1 MVVKDIKVGAE
12 GRGELIKGINL
23 MADAVKVTLGPKG
36 RNVVLEWGVGYPRI
50 TKDGVRVARF
60 VDRFEDKF
68 INMGAQMIY
77 AVAKKT
83 SKVAGDGTTT
93 AVLLTQELCR
103 AGAKL
108 VAAGVNPCHLKR
120 GIDQAVEEVV
130 KQLKELSQP
139 IEGKTEVA
147 NIARISANND
157 YEVGEIV
164 ADAIEKVGKHGIVL
178 VEEGKSVDTVVD
190 VVQGMHYNRGYI
202 SHHFITD
209 QKTRKAVLEKPY
221 ILLYDA
227 KLSSIGDLVTILKQV
242 SLADGP
248 LMIIADEVEGQ
259 ALSTLT
265 SNKLEGNLEV
275 VATKPP
281 GFGER
286 RRLNMDDIA
295 VLTGARVISQHVGL
309 ELKRIKVDYLGRCD
323 KVIVD
328 HENTMILGGQGRKE
342 AIAEHARGIE
352 TQIELADWDYDKEQ
366 SKKRLARLLGGIAVI
381 HVGGVSETSM
391 RQRKELIDNAV
402 NSVYAALAEG
412 VVPGGGVA
420 LLRCLPA
427 LESLEI
433 EGDDQYGVVAV
444 REALVKPLQQIIEN
458 AGFNGSTIVE
468 KVKAGEGWYGF
479 NAKNNE
485 YGDFQEMGVV
495 DPAKV
500 TRLAFQ
506 NAASLASTLLTAEVV
521 IADKYQK
528 PQDNT
533 GPHSKMPGM
542 SSHLEKMKQMGGVE
556 KVEEM
561 IAQGEL

>member
-12 GRGELIKGINL
+12 ARGELIKGINL

-103 AGAKL
+103 AGTKL
-108 VAAGVNPCHLKR
+108 VAAGVNPCHLKH
-120 GIDQAVEEVV
+120 GIDLAVEEVV
-130 KQLKELSQP
+130 KQLKELAQP
-139 IEGKTEVA
+139 IETQAEVA

-157 YEVGEIV
+157 HEVGEIV

-209 QKTRKAVLEKPY
+209 QKTRKVVLEKPY

-227 KLSSIGDLVTILKQV
+227 KLSSVADLVTILKQV
-242 SLADGP
+242 SQADGP
-248 LMIIADEVEGQ
+248 LMIIADDVEGM

-309 ELKRIKVDYLGRCD
+309 ELKGVKVDYLGRCD

-328 HENTMILGGQGRKE
+328 QENTMILGGQGSKE

-433 EGDDQYGVVAV
+433 EGDDQYGVVAI
-444 REALVKPLQQIIEN
+444 RETLVKPLQQIIEN
-458 AGFNGSTIVE
+458 AGFDGSTIVE

-479 NAKNNE
+479 NAKSNE

-506 NAASLASTLLTAEVV
+506 NAASLASTLLTAEV
-521 IADKYQK
+521 
-528 PQDNT
+528 
-533 GPHSKMPGM
+533 MPGM
-542 SSHLEKMKQMGGVE
+542 SPHLEKMKQMGGVE

>member
-1 MVVKDIKVGAE
+1 MVVKDIKFAAE
-12 GRGELIKGINL
+12 ARGELIKGIDL

-60 VDRFEDKF
+60 VDRLDDKF
-68 INMGAQMIY
+68 NNMGAQMIY

-103 AGAKL
+103 SGAKL

-120 GIDQAVEEVV
+120 GIDRAAEVVV
-130 KQLKELSQP
+130 KQLKELAQP
-139 IEGKTEVA
+139 IETEAEIA
-147 NIARISANND
+147 NIATISANND
-157 YEVGEIV
+157 HEIGEII

-178 VEEGKSVDTVVD
+178 VEEGKGVDTVVD
-190 VVQGMHYNRGYI
+190 VVQGMHYNRGYL

-209 QKTRKAVLEKPY
+209 QKTRKAILEKPN

-227 KLSSIGDLVTILKQV
+227 KLSSIGDLVTILRQV
-242 SLADGP
+242 RQVDGP
-248 LMIIADEVEGQ
+248 LLIVADDVEGM

-286 RRLNMDDIA
+286 RRLNLDDIA
-295 VLTGARVISQHVGL
+295 VLTGARVISKHVGL
-309 ELKRIKVDYLGRCD
+309 ELKSIKADYLGHCD
-323 KVIVD
+323 KVIVEQ
-328 HENTMILGGQGRKE
+328 ENTFILGGQGSKA

-352 TQIELADWDYDKEQ
+352 TQIELSDWDYDQEQ

-381 HVGGVSETSM
+381 RVGGVSETGM

-402 NSVYAALAEG
+402 NSVYAAIEEG

-427 LESLEI
+427 LEQLELA
-433 EGDDQYGVVAV
+433 GDDQYGVVAI
-444 REALVKPLQQIIEN
+444 RDILAKPLQQIIEN

-468 KVKAGEGWYGF
+468 KIKAGAGWYGF
-479 NAKNNE
+479 NANINQ
-485 YGDFQEMGVV
+485 YGDFQEMGIV

-521 IADKYQK
+521 IADKYRL
-528 PQDNT
+528 PQNNT

-542 SSHLEKMKQMGGVE
+542 TPHLENMKKMGGAE